1 MTDHTIA
8 KELVALRAALKLAKR
23 RGIWKGDPAEVLPVG
38 FAPEYKPRNRFLT
51 YDELEALLSEL
62 LEDAAARVA
71 FTIAT
76 STMSAAA
83 SDRTAP
89 SR

>member
-51 YDELEALLSEL
+51 
-62 LEDAAARVA
+62 
-71 FTIAT
+71 
-76 STMSAAA
+76 
-83 SDRTAP
+83 
-89 SR
+89 